1 MQGIIL
7 TKIVDNCKKRYSLTI
22 KKLSHFVLETSHGW
36 GKGHREGGRIMKKAI
51 LKWLG
56 IFFFVLSLSGL
67 PFLGQQ
73 ANAAG
78 KPIVIGAPLATAF
91 LYGWDAERAIRL
103 AVEEINARGGVTVGK
118 EKRPFKVEVM
128 DTRDL
133 EPGVPTSD
141 ALLVVEKLI
150 LEKNADFIVGGPVR
164 SEAALA
170 AMDLLSKY
178 KKVSILTTGVLTP
191 AYHKRVEAEYD
202 KFKYCFRISG
212 EVGWMVVGEF
222 IPCLMEIKAKHNLN
236 RLFIMIQDVAH
247 ARAGGDLVEKMSKER
262 GWEVLGKEVYPTG
275 TTDYSVGLL
284 KAKKENAQVILI
296 WMDMPETSIL
306 LKQWYDMK
314 VPALPYG
321 TIISAAEE
329 PGFWKATEGKGE
341 YCMAS
346 VVNAGNSPCKAT
358 PWTMKFVEAYTKKW
372 NVEPEGYGT
381 SSSYM
386 AVYTL
391 KDAIERAGSLD
402 SDAVVA
408 ALEKTDL
415 MGGVYGRIRFNPK
428 THQVIPSIDP
438 NEGAVGTIFQWQAGK
453 RVVVFPPKIAMGEVK
468 LPPWMKK

>member
-1 MQGIIL
+1 MRKKGWLLVGILFL
-7 TKIVDNCKKRYSLTI
+7 TFS
-22 KKLSHFVLETSHGW
+22 
-36 GKGHREGGRIMKKAI
+36 
-51 LKWLG
+51 
-56 IFFFVLSLSGL
+56 FFIISFSGS
-67 PFLGQQ
+67 
-73 ANAAG
+73 NASAQG
-78 KPIVIGAPLATAF
+78 KPIVIGAPLSLAF
-91 LYGWDAERAIRL
+91 LYGWDAQRAITL
-103 AVEEINARGGVTVGK
+103 ATEEINAKGGVTVGK
-118 EKRPFKVEVM
+118 EKRPFKVEIM
-128 DTRDL
+128 ETRDL

-212 EVGWMVVGEF
+212 EVAWMVVGEF

-262 GWEVLGKEVYPTG
+262 GWEVLGKEVFPTG
-275 TTDYSVGLL
+275 TTDYSVGLM

-341 YCMAS
+341 YAMAS
-346 VVNAGNSPCKAT
+346 VVNAGNAPSKAT
-358 PWTMKFVEAYTKKW
+358 PWTTKFFEAYTKRWK
-372 NVEPEGYGT
+372 VEPEGYGT

-402 SDAVVA
+402 SDAVVT

-428 THQVIPSIDP
+428 SHQVIPSVDP
-438 NEGAVGTIFQWQAGK
+438 NEGAVGTIFQWQKGK

>member
-1 MQGIIL
+1 MERK
-7 TKIVDNCKKRYSLTI
+7 KIFL
-22 KKLSHFVLETSHGW
+22 L
-36 GKGHREGGRIMKKAI
+36 A
-51 LKWLG
+51 G
-56 IFFFVLSLSGL
+56 IFLLTVGLLNLS
-67 PFLGQQ
+67 FLTTDSK
-73 ANAAG
+73 AAG
-78 KPIVIGAPLATAF
+78 KPIVLGAPLATAF
-91 LYGWDAERAIRL
+91 LYGWDAERAIKL
-103 AVEEINARGGVTVGK
+103 AVEEINAAGGVKVGK
-118 EKRPFKVEVM
+118 EKRPFQVEVI

-178 KKVSILTTGVLTP
+178 KKVSILSTGVLTP
-191 AYHKRVEAEYD
+191 AYHARVAKEYD

-212 EVGWMVVGEF
+212 EVVWMVKGEF
-222 IPCLMEIKAKHNLN
+222 IPCLMGFKEKYGLN

-247 ARAGGDLVEKMSKER
+247 ARAGGGLVEKMSKER
-262 GWEVLGKEVYPTG
+262 GWEVLGTEVYPTG
-275 TTDYSVGLL
+275 TTDYSVGLM

-314 VPALPYG
+314 IPALPYG

-341 YCMAS
+341 YAMAS
-346 VVNAGNSPCKAT
+346 VVNAGNAPSKAT
-358 PWTMKFVEAYTKKW
+358 SWTMKFVEAYQKKW
-372 NVEPEGYGT
+372 GLEPEGYGT

-391 KDAIERAGSLD
+391 KDAIERAGSLK
-402 SDAVVA
+402 SDAVIA

-415 MGGVYGRIRFNPK
+415 MGVYGRIKFDPK
-428 THQVIPSIDP
+428 SHQVIPSIDP